1 MAPQQPRPALN
12 RAPDADL
19 HPVSGRPLPNPIA
32 GSAKPQPPAPDN
44 SAEGKGK
51 RKAQGLKGKS
61 LKPGKGASAADAI
74 TGPAK
79 DKYVDLGARVPKSI
93 RKRLRS
99 EAKAQG
105 VDPDDL
111 LARVLDAYLP

>member
-1 MAPQQPRPALN
+1 MSQQKPKPALS

-19 HPVSGRPLPNPIA
+19 HPVSGRPLPAAIP
-32 GSAKPQPPAPDN
+32 GGAKDD
-44 SAEGKGK
+44 KGK
-51 RKAQGLKGKS
+51 SKSKS

-79 DKYVDLGARVPKSI
+79 DKYVDLGARVPKSV
-93 RKRLRS
+93 RKRVRA

-105 VDPDDL
+105 ITVDDL
-111 LARVLDAYLP
+111 VARILDAYLP